1 MKRLLLA
8 FAIAG
13 ASLVTLNS
21 CTKEY
26 ITNNNFLPSQTMIYE
41 KASGEWKREFSNRL
55 YVDLNVKELTKYY
68 MDQGIVTLAMSQD
81 GEKSF
86 DAIPATINSISYSFN
101 YQLGSIRVY
110 LEDPI
115 MDNGVEINPPSNAVF
130 KVSLTDADWVE

>member
-13 ASLVTLNS
+13 ASLITFNS

-26 ITNNNFLPSQTMIYE
+26 ITNNFVPSQTMIYE
-41 KASGEWKREFSNRL
+41 RFAKDWTGSKNSI
-55 YVDLNVKELTKYY
+55 YVDLNVKELTQYY

-81 GEKSF
+81 GEKTF
-86 DAIPATINSISYSFN
+86 QAIPGTIDGISYSFD

-110 LEDPI
+110 IEDPI
-115 MDNGVEINPPSNAVF
+115 MDNGVTIDPPAKAIF

>member
-26 ITNNNFLPSQTMIYE
+26 ITNNFVPSQTMIYE
-41 KASGEWKREFSNRL
+41 RVFGDWKRESSNRL
-55 YVDLNVKELTKYY
+55 YVELSVKELNAYY

-81 GEKSF
+81 GEKSY
-86 DAIPATINSISYSFN
+86 DAIPATIDGISYSFN
-101 YQLGSIRVY
+101 YKLGIVRVY

-115 MDNGVEINPPSNAVF
+115 MDNGVTINPPDKVFF